1 MAREII
7 LDPMLPWPLIAALGC
22 AALAVCLLAA
32 VRGLPGWWI
41 RALAAVALVVALL
54 DPSLQTEDREP
65 LSDILLIAVDE
76 SASQRI
82 ADRPDQTVAALA
94 DLLEQAEGDGLDTR
108 VARVGD
114 GEGDAG
120 TLVMGALSE
129 MLADVPRDRVAGAV
143 VISDGR
149 VHDAELAPDLPAPLH
164 LLETGHDTDWD
175 RRLIVSNA
183 PSFAIL
189 DEEFTIT
196 LRIEDQGDVPA
207 EMGDEAEIVLAIDGG
222 EPRSYTIP
230 VNEDLELPVTLPHG
244 GLNVIEFTVPEA
256 EGELT
261 PRNNAAVI
269 QINGVRDRLRVLLV
283 SGEPHPGQRTWRN
296 LLKADSAVD
305 LVHFTILRPPGKQDG
320 VPVTELSLIAFPT
333 RELFSEKIDEFDLII
348 FDRYQRRGILP
359 TIYFDNVRAYVEQ
372 GGALLVAA
380 GPAFATA
387 DSLYRS
393 PLAGILPAVP
403 TSIVREEGFLPH
415 VTELGEKH
423 PVTELS
429 LIAFPTRELFSE
441 KIDEFDLIIFD
452 RYQRRGILPS
462 IYLDNVRR
470 YVEEGGAMLVAAG
483 PDFATA
489 DSIFRSPLAPI
500 LPAAPTAIVLE
511 DGFTPAISEI
521 GEKHPVTEG
530 LPRDYGEDGA
540 PWGRWFRQVQV
551 EAADDA
557 EVLMEGADAE
567 PLLVLNRVGAGR
579 VALLGSDHVWLWDRG
594 FEGGGPQAE
603 LLRRLAHWLMQEP
616 ELEEEALTAQA
627 LGQDITVT
635 RRTLGD
641 APGAVTVT
649 APDGS
654 ERVLELTEEAPGR
667 YVGHLT
673 GETQGLYR
681 MVEGEMTAVIG
692 LGPAAPREFVETIA
706 TDAVLADAIDAR
718 EGGAIALE
726 DGEPDL
732 RAVREGRNAAGRGWI
747 GWTPR
752 NAYLT
757 ADIRILSLVPAWL
770 FLLLA
775 AGLATWAWLR
785 EGRR

>member
-7 LDPMLPWPLIAALGC
+7 LDPMLPWPLIAALGF

-32 VRGLPGWWI
+32 FRGLPGWWL

-76 SASQRI
+76 SASQQLT
-82 ADRPDQTVAALA
+82 DRPEQTEAALA
-94 DLLEQAEGDGLDTR
+94 DLLQQAQGDGLDTR
-108 VARVGD
+108 VARVSD
-114 GEGDAG
+114 GEGDSG

-196 LRIEDQGDVPA
+196 LRIEDQGDVPDA
-207 EMGDEAEIVLAIDGG
+207 MGDEAEIVLAIDGG
-222 EPRSYTIP
+222 EPRTYTIP

-359 TIYFDNVRAYVEQ
+359 
-372 GGALLVAA
+372 
-380 GPAFATA
+380 
-387 DSLYRS
+387 
-393 PLAGILPAVP
+393 
-403 TSIVREEGFLPH
+403 
-415 VTELGEKH
+415 
-423 PVTELS
+423 
-429 LIAFPTRELFSE
+429 
-441 KIDEFDLIIFD
+441 
-452 RYQRRGILPS
+452 S

-500 LPAAPTAIVLE
+500 LPAAPTAIVLDE
-511 DGFTPAISEI
+511 GFEPVISET

-551 EAADDA
+551 EAAPDS
-557 EVLMEGADAE
+557 ETLMEGAEDE
-567 PLLVLNRVGAGR
+567 PLLVLNRIGAGR

-627 LGQDITVT
+627 LGQEITVT

-649 APDGS
+649 APDGTES
-654 ERVLELTEEAPGR
+654 VLQLTEEAPGR
-667 YVGHLT
+667 HVGRFE
-673 GETQGLYR
+673 GEAQGLYR
-681 MVEGEMTAVIG
+681 MVEGERTAVIG

-706 TDAVLADAIDAR
+706 TDAVLANAIDAR

-732 RAVREGRNAAGRGWI
+732 RSVREGRNAAGRGWI